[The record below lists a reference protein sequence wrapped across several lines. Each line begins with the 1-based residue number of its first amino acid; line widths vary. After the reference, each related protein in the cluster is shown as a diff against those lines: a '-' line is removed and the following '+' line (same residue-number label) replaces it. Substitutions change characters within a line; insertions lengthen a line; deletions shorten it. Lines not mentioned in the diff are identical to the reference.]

1 MKLILKLLPPIT
13 ILSALAMALILVCA
27 CDKKP
32 LHWAELEDF
41 YAESLTLPQQQTD
54 SIDRFDLKLVDFA
67 AQRPEARND
76 HYYQLIIANIQQ
88 ARLATWLLNS
98 PEWVK
103 Y

>member
-1 MKLILKLLPPIT
+1 
-13 ILSALAMALILVCA
+13 MALILVCA
-27 CDKKP
+27 CDKKT

-67 AQRPEARND
+67 AQRPEARNA

-88 ARLATWLLNS
+88 ARLSAWLLNS